1 MSYNQLKPI
10 TMKKTI
16 LIISIFAIIGMLASL
31 IALVTTPKVELP
43 LVFFNLFAI
52 LGTAT
57 LYLEKP
63 TKKIW

>member
-1 MSYNQLKPI
+1 
-10 TMKKTI
+10 
-16 LIISIFAIIGMLASL
+16 
-31 IALVTTPKVELP
+31 

>member
-1 MSYNQLKPI
+1 
-10 TMKKTI
+10 MKKTI

-43 LVFFNLFAI
+43 LVSFNLFAI

-63 TKKIW
+63 TKKVW